1 MSSELNKLF
10 YQTVIN
16 DTVFRNETGGTT
28 QDPRLYRFKTP
39 VKLTVSDS
47 RPAYGIYRLMGTGHI
62 RGSAKIDQGQE
73 DDHTYSLELY
83 AKTDSM
89 IHTIALELRDLFNE
103 ANFFTANLKVGYTW
117 LTRGTIDFDEG
128 RQLYYETMTVFF
140 TKVIK
145 LIA

>member
-1 MSSELNKLF
+1 MSNELNKLF

-16 DTVFRNETGGTT
+16 DAIFKSETGGTA

-47 RPAYGIYRLMGTGHI
+47 RPAYGIYRLMGTGHV

-83 AKTDSM
+83 AKSDSM
-89 IHTIALELRDLFNE
+89 VHTIAHEIHELFKE
-103 ANFFTANLKVGYTW
+103 ANFFTENLRVGYTW
-117 LTRGTIDFDEG
+117 ATRGTIDFDEG
-128 RQLYYETMTVFF
+128 RQLYYETMAAFF